1 MTEDKKWI
9 LLETGTGE
17 LEILEFTVKNTHYAI
32 NVIKIKEILEID
44 YVTKVPKSNP
54 ALIGLTM
61 VRGDVIPL
69 IDMNYVLEKEF
80 TPING
85 KIKTLLCEF
94 NQLKVAFCV
103 DEVHGIHRIGW
114 NLIKK
119 PDMVIENSDSLIIG
133 NITLGE
139 RIIMLL
145 DFEKIVTDI
154 APSTGINESR
164 IGNITKKDRMGIKLI
179 LSDDSPM
186 IRQLLDD
193 VLTKAGFG
201 NMKFFNDGQQAW
213 HYLDNLA
220 SEKGNRFIEDVQI
233 LITDIEM
240 PQMDGHTLTRKIKE
254 HKILRTLPVIIF
266 SSLITDDLK
275 HKGESVK
282 ADAQMSK
289 PEVENLVGVID
300 KLIEK
305 INNVK

>member
-1 MTEDKKWI
+1 
-9 LLETGTGE
+9 
-17 LEILEFTVKNTHYAI
+17 
-32 NVIKIKEILEID
+32 
-44 YVTKVPKSNP
+44 
-54 ALIGLTM
+54 
-61 VRGDVIPL
+61 
-69 IDMNYVLEKEF
+69 MNYVLEKEF